1 MKVLHVIDSLILA
14 GVEVLL
20 REMLPRMRD
29 RGLDSSIVVLKHLD
43 SPLENALRSEGFPF
57 LSSRGSE
64 IYSPLHVWSLAGHIS
79 DFDVVHSYLF
89 PAQLWVVAAAK
100 LAAKGVPLVTTE
112 QSTQNRRRRRWVRPL
127 DAWMY
132 RNYAAIACNSEGT
145 ASNLLEWVPEV
156 ESRLSLIYNG
166 VPLERFR
173 NAAPASKNGILPSSN
188 GRPVLMFVAR
198 FDPAK
203 DHPTL
208 LRAMRK
214 VPNADLVLVGDGDL
228 RPQMER
234 LARELEIGERVHF
247 LGRRPDI
254 PQLPESPLRKR

>member
-64 IYSPLHVWSLAGHIS
+64 IYSPLHVWLLAGHIR

-145 ASNLLEWVPEV
+145 ASNLLEWVTELP
-156 ESRLSLIYNG
+156 SGSTLIYHG
-166 VPLERFR
+166 
-173 NAAPASKNGILPSSN
+173 
-188 GRPVLMFVAR
+188 M
-198 FDPAK
+198 
-203 DHPTL
+203 TL
-208 LRAMRK
+208 
-214 VPNADLVLVGDGDL
+214 
-228 RPQMER
+228 
-234 LARELEIGERVHF
+234 
-247 LGRRPDI
+247 
-254 PQLPESPLRKR
+254 